1 MSVNMTYVAGACK
14 MVVQNM
20 VQLALQTVIS
30 ADDVTGSEES
40 YDPDPDLR
48 SVSYDADLLD
58 FSDSD
63 ESRDNEQDLAGFE
76 NENGEEL

>member
-1 MSVNMTYVAGACK
+1 MKYVAGACK

-40 YDPDPDLR
+40 YDPSRCSTWSHDPEHLIY
-48 SVSYDADLLD
+48 SG
-58 FSDSD
+58 SD
-63 ESRDNEQDLAGFE
+63 ESPDNEQDLAGLE
-76 NENGEEL
+76 NENGE